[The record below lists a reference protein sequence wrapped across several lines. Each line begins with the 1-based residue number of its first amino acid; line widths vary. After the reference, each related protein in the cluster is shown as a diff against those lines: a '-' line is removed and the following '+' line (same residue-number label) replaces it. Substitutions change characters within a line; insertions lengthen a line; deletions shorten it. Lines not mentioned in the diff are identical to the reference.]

1 VNVVEHSPAAW
12 FLLEQDDEYYID
24 VNCSSGLMGFSV
36 LVQLN
41 GSEKTN
47 YKNQGVEF
55 INGLAEVIA
64 NKAELNHPRNIK
76 NKELLNIVDESI
88 MSWKQLQT

>member
-1 VNVVEHSPAAW
+1 MNVVEHSPAAW

-24 VNCSSGLMGFSV
+24 VNCSSGLVGFSV

-64 NKAELNHPRNIK
+64 DKAELNHPRNIK
-76 NKELLNIVDESI
+76 NNELLNIVHESI

>member
-1 VNVVEHSPAAW
+1 MNVVEHSPAAW

-24 VNCSSGLMGFSV
+24 VNCNSGFMGFSV

-41 GSEKTN
+41 GSEKMN
-47 YKNQGVEF
+47 YKNQGIEF

-64 NKAELNHPRNIK
+64 DKAELNHPRNIK
-76 NKELLNIVDESI
+76 NKELLSIVHESI
-88 MSWKQLQT
+88 MSWKLLRA

>member
-1 VNVVEHSPAAW
+1 MNVVEHSPAAW

>member
-1 VNVVEHSPAAW
+1 MNVVEHSPSAW

-24 VNCSSGLMGFSV
+24 VNCNSGFMGFSV

-41 GSEKTN
+41 GSEKMN

-55 INGLAEVIA
+55 IKGLAEVIA
-64 NKAELNHPRNIK
+64 DKAELNHPRNIK
-76 NKELLNIVDESI
+76 NKELLDTVHESI
-88 MSWKQLQT
+88 MSWKQVKT